1 MCFVGLKKAYDRVP
15 WEILWEALREYRVD
29 DFSLFSALTA
39 HNKFQQHHREDLEEL
54 VDITAALGGGLNE
67 IYGGDA
73 DFNGTFITL
82 GGFVEMDKYRYLYFV
97 ILLTLYILILC
108 TNCTI
113 ICLIW
118 IHRNLHEPMYIFI
131 AALSLNSLL
140 FGTALYPKLIID
152 VLSQKQT
159 ISHSACLFQYFL
171 YYSLGISDFLLLSAM
186 SYDRY
191 VSICKPL
198 QYPTIMGKQA
208 VIVLLSLAWFLPACE
223 LAVATVVSSQQKLC
237 DFTTKGTVCN
247 NTFFKLHCVKS
258 TFLNIYGLFIM
269 INAVVFPVMFILFT
283 YIKIFI
289 ITYHSCVEV
298 RKKAAETCLP
308 HLMVLFILLCLVL
321 FDVIIAR
328 LELNIPKGVQLIIT
342 LQILVYSPLFNP
354 ILYGVKMKEIWKHIK
369 RLFCLV
375 NKGT

>member
-1 MCFVGLKKAYDRVP
+1 M
-15 WEILWEALREYRVD
+15 
-29 DFSLFSALTA
+29 
-39 HNKFQQHHREDLEEL
+39 
-54 VDITAALGGGLNE
+54 
-67 IYGGDA
+67 DA
-73 DFNGTFITL
+73 EFNGTFITL

-140 FGTALYPKLIID
+140 FSTAIYPKLFID
-152 VLSQKQT
+152 VLSQKQA
-159 ISHSACLFQYFL
+159 ISYPACLFQYFL
-171 YYSLGISDFLLLSAM
+171 YYSFGVSDFLLLSAM

-198 QYPTIMGKQA
+198 QYPTIMGKRT
-208 VIVLLSLAWFLPACE
+208 VIVLLTLAWFLPAC
-223 LAVATVVSSQQKLC
+223 VDVVSTVISSQQKLC
-237 DFTTKGTVCN
+237 DFTTKGIFCN
-247 NTFFKLHCVKS
+247 NTIFKLHCVKS
-258 TFLNIYGLFIM
+258 TFVTLYGLFVM
-269 INAVVFPVMFILFT
+269 MSFAVVPVMFILFT

-289 ITYHSCVEV
+289 VTYHSCAEV

-308 HLMVLFILLCLVL
+308 HLMVLFSFSCLCL

-328 LELNIPKGVQLIIT
+328 LESGFSKLVRLIMA
-342 LQILVYSPLFNP
+342 LQIVVYNPLFNP
-354 ILYGVKMKEIWKHIK
+354 IIYGVKMKEIFKHIK
-369 RLFCLV
+369 RLFYQLV
-375 NKGT
+375 H

>member
-1 MCFVGLKKAYDRVP
+1 MFGVM
-15 WEILWEALREYRVD
+15 
-29 DFSLFSALTA
+29 
-39 HNKFQQHHREDLEEL
+39 
-54 VDITAALGGGLNE
+54 
-67 IYGGDA
+67 DA

-82 GGFVEMDKYRYLYFV
+82 GGFVEMDKYRYMYFV

-140 FGTALYPKLIID
+140 FSTALYPKLFFD
-152 VLSQKQT
+152 VLSKKQ
-159 ISHSACLFQYFL
+159 IIVHSACMFQYFL
-171 YYSLGISDFLLLSAM
+171 YYSFGVSDFLLLSAM

-198 QYPTIMGKQA
+198 HYPTIMGKRT
-208 VIVLLSLAWFLPACE
+208 VIVLLTLAWLLPACVDVP
-223 LAVATVVSSQQKLC
+223 LTIFISKQKLC
-237 DFTTKGTVCN
+237 DFTTKGILCN
-247 NTFFKLHCVKS
+247 NTILKLHCVKS
-258 TFLNIYGLFIM
+258 TFVTLYGLFVM
-269 INAVVFPVMFILFT
+269 MSFAVVPVMFILFT

-289 ITYHSCVEV
+289 ITYHSCAEV

-308 HLMVLFILLCLVL
+308 HLMVLFIFSCLCL

-328 LELNIPKGVQLIIT
+328 LESDLPKIVRLIMT
-342 LQILVYSPLFNP
+342 VQILVYNPLFNP
-354 ILYGVKMKEIWKHIK
+354 IIYGVKMKEIWKHIK
-369 RLFCLV
+369 GLFYQLV
-375 NKGT
+375 N

>member
-1 MCFVGLKKAYDRVP
+1 M
-15 WEILWEALREYRVD
+15 
-29 DFSLFSALTA
+29 
-39 HNKFQQHHREDLEEL
+39 
-54 VDITAALGGGLNE
+54 
-67 IYGGDA
+67 DA
-73 DFNGTFITL
+73 EFNGTFITL
-82 GGFVEMDKYRYLYFV
+82 GGFVEMNKFRYLYFV

-140 FGTALYPKLIID
+140 FSTAIYPKLFFD

-159 ISHSACLFQYFL
+159 ISNPACLFQYFL
-171 YYSLGISDFLLLSAM
+171 YYSFGASDFLLLSAM

-198 QYPTIMGKQA
+198 QYPTIMGKIT
-208 VIVLLSLAWFLPACE
+208 VIVLLTLAWFLPACE
-223 LAVATVVSSQQKLC
+223 LVVPTVISSQQKLC
-237 DFTTKGTVCN
+237 DFTTKGIFCN
-247 NTFFKLHCVKS
+247 NTMLKLHCEKS
-258 TFLNIYGLFIM
+258 AFLTFYGLFIM
-269 INAVVFPVMFILFT
+269 MNLVVSPVMFILFT

-289 ITYHSCVEV
+289 VTYHSCAEV

-308 HLMVLFILLCLVL
+308 HLMVLFSFSCLCL

-328 LELNIPKGVQLIIT
+328 LESGLPKFVRLIMA
-342 LQILVYSPLFNP
+342 LQILVYNPLFNP
-354 ILYGVKMKEIWKHIK
+354 IIYGVKMKEIWKHMK
-369 RLFCLV
+369 RLFYQLV
-375 NKGT
+375 N

>member
-1 MCFVGLKKAYDRVP
+1 M
-15 WEILWEALREYRVD
+15 
-29 DFSLFSALTA
+29 
-39 HNKFQQHHREDLEEL
+39 
-54 VDITAALGGGLNE
+54 
-67 IYGGDA
+67 DA
-73 DFNGTFITL
+73 EFNGTFITL

-140 FGTALYPKLIID
+140 FSTAIYPKLFID

-159 ISHSACLFQYFL
+159 ISYYACLFQYLL
-171 YYSLGISDFLLLSAM
+171 YYSFGTSDFLLLSVM

-198 QYPTIMGKQA
+198 QYPNIMGKRT
-208 VIVLLSLAWFLPACE
+208 VIVLLTLAWFLPACE
-223 LAVATVVSSQQKLC
+223 LVVPTVISSQQKLC
-237 DFTTKGTVCN
+237 DFTTKGIFCN
-247 NTFFKLHCVKS
+247 NTIFKLHCVKS
-258 TFLNIYGLFIM
+258 TFVTLYGLFVM
-269 INAVVFPVMFILFT
+269 MSFAVVPVMFILFT

-289 ITYHSCVEV
+289 ITYHSCAEV

-308 HLMVLFILLCLVL
+308 HLMVLFSFSCLCL

-328 LELNIPKGVQLIIT
+328 LESGLSKLVRLIMT
-342 LQILVYSPLFNP
+342 LQIVVYNPLFNP
-354 ILYGVKMKEIWKHIK
+354 IIYGVKMKEIWKHIK
-369 RLFCLV
+369 RLFYQLV
-375 NKGT
+375 H